1 MDNEIEHTDYSELI
15 EKYIDG
21 ELSNEEKISFEKKLH
36 SNKELSQQYRAR
48 LQLASMLK
56 GASEYKNTKDNISNI
71 LQKEQ
76 IKQFPFRMV
85 ISIAAVLI
93 LFLGIYIILKNN
105 TNQKEDIQIAKSDS
119 VKVYKPVSSRS
130 KHFGTAGYFRPFSN
144 VDPNTIVK
152 IEIVT
157 DSISIIKNSGYQY
170 KLSVEFSATP
180 DSVKLFSFSSEKKI
194 VSAKYIYLN
203 DSLIQRNLF
212 YKFRSV
218 KSKNNTFFINA
229 DSIRVNLPYN

>member
-1 MDNEIEHTDYSELI
+1 
-15 EKYIDG
+15 
-21 ELSNEEKISFEKKLH
+21 
-36 SNKELSQQYRAR
+36 
-48 LQLASMLK
+48 
-56 GASEYKNTKDNISNI
+56 
-71 LQKEQ
+71 
-76 IKQFPFRMV
+76 
-85 ISIAAVLI
+85 
-93 LFLGIYIILKNN
+93 
-105 TNQKEDIQIAKSDS
+105 
-119 VKVYKPVSSRS
+119 
-130 KHFGTAGYFRPFSN
+130 

-170 KLSVEFSATP
+170 KLSVEFSTTP